1 MIAILECNLAPA
13 RQEKP
18 VNGNDAYTVPAF
30 ADAIS
35 VTLL

>member
-18 VNGNDAYTVPAF
+18 VNGNDAYNVPTF

-35 VTLL
+35 VALL